1 MVPEDFVAQQLN
13 SVLSDMNVDVV
24 SLQFFFLFFIDAPL
38 IYWLTLNTHMEHRH
52 WKHRYWCFDTDNI
65 LMK

>member
-24 SLQFFFLFFIDAPL
+24 SQ
-38 IYWLTLNTHMEHRH
+38 NCH
-52 WKHRYWCFDTDNI
+52 C
-65 LMK
+65 

>member
-24 SLQFFFLFFIDAPL
+24 SLQFFFSVL
-38 IYWLTLNTHMEHRH
+38 H
-52 WKHRYWCFDTDNI
+52 
-65 LMK
+65 